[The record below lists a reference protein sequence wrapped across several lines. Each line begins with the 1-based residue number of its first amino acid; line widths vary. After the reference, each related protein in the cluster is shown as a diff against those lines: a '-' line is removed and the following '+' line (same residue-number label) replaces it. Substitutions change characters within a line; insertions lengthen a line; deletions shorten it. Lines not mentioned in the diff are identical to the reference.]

1 MFRKKVVAPS
11 TVSDAIA
18 PFRQVK
24 DNLVTVMTQ
33 LVERKATAAKR
44 ITDANAYAAQVTS
57 DETIAADAAQAE
69 MNQAERI
76 ANALASLLGEDAV
89 IQSGV
94 STTAA
99 ERAKKINKARVSDA
113 SVENL
118 TVKPTQE
125 QLKAEQASAHD

>member
-1 MFRKKVVAPS
+1 MFRKKTVAPT

-24 DNLVTVMTQ
+24 ENLVTVMTQ

-44 ITDANAYAAQVTS
+44 IADANSYAAQVTS
-57 DETIAADAAQAE
+57 DETIAADAAQSE

-76 ANALASLLGEDAV
+76 ANALSSLLGEDSV

-99 ERAKKINKARVSDA
+99 ERAKKINNARVADA
-113 SVENL
+113 SVEKM
-118 TVKPTQE
+118 TVGPTQE
-125 QLKAEQASAHD
+125 QLKSEQASAHD